1 MLIANNTLIIK
12 TLKQLLFIVIITFV
26 AGLVSNIFRSDKI
39 PFFENWT
46 EKIKHASL
54 SGENLEVSL
63 EQAVELFRQNGAIFM
78 DARSLEEYNE
88 GHIKG
93 AISLPYMEADSKFV
107 EVMSEIPEDRIII
120 TYCDGE
126 TCELSLDLADFL
138 RNTGYKK
145 VWALLNGWTLWQQN
159 KLPVETVNK

>member
-1 MLIANNTLIIK
+1 MTIVKNALIIK
-12 TLKQLLFIVIITFV
+12 TLKQLLYIVLITIV
-26 AGLVSNIFRSDKI
+26 AGLTSNLLRSDKT

-54 SGENLEVSL
+54 SGENLEISL
-63 EQAVELFRQNGAIFM
+63 EKAVQLFRQNGAIFM

-93 AISLPYMEADSKFV
+93 AISFPYMEVDSKFV
-107 EVMSEIPEDRIII
+107 EIMSEIPEDSVII

-126 TCELSLDLADFL
+126 TCELSIDLADFL

-145 VWALLNGWTLWQQN
+145 VWALLNGWTVWQQN
-159 KLPVETVNK
+159 RLPVESVN

>member
-1 MLIANNTLIIK
+1 MITLIA
-12 TLKQLLFIVIITFV
+12 
-26 AGLVSNIFRSDKI
+26 GLASNIFRADKI

-54 SGENLEVSL
+54 SGENLEISL
-63 EQAVELFRQNGAIFM
+63 EKAIQLFRQNAAIFM

-93 AISLPYMEADSKFV
+93 AISFPYMEVDSKFV
-107 EVMSEIPEDRIII
+107 EIMSEIPEDSVII
-120 TYCDGE
+120 TYCDGK
-126 TCELSLDLADFL
+126 TCELSIDLADFL

-145 VWALLNGWTLWQQN
+145 VWAISNGWTLWQQN
-159 KLPVETVNK
+159 RLPVESVN